1 MSPIRLGIIGY
12 GIMGERLLRAA
23 LNHDPAVVAVAG
35 LWDPSTAA
43 MQRLAKDLPQV
54 PQLDSAVAV
63 IAACDC
69 LYIASPPAFHLN
81 YARDAFA
88 QGRAVFCEKP
98 LAVDVAEAEAFVAE
112 AEQTGARAA
121 VNFPFASM
129 AGVADRKSTRLNS

>member
-69 LYIASPPAFHLN
+69 LYIASPPRSEEHTSELPSLMRTS
-81 YARDAFA
+81 Y
-88 QGRAVFCEKP
+88 AVFCLKKKTQKT
-98 LAVDVAEAEAFVAE
+98 L
-112 AEQTGARAA
+112 
-121 VNFPFASM
+121 
-129 AGVADRKSTRLNS
+129 TRHNTIP

>member
-54 PQLDSAVAV
+54 PQLDSAAAV

-98 LAVDVAEAEAFVAE
+98 LAVDVEI
-112 AEQTGARAA
+112 GRASCRER
-121 VNFPFASM
+121 VCQY
-129 AGVADRKSTRLNS
+129 V

>member
-69 LYIASPPAFHLN
+69 LNIARSEEHTSELQSLMRIS
-81 YARDAFA
+81 YA
-88 QGRAVFCEKP
+88 VLCLKK
-98 LAVDVAEAEAFVAE
+98 
-112 AEQTGARAA
+112 T
-121 VNFPFASM
+121 N
-129 AGVADRKSTRLNS
+129 KSKKQS